1 MNTTYYSVFL
11 NLSDGESSLSLPYA
25 IATNCIDQPN
35 PKELEECIMRNI
47 ASEQGFTFNDD
58 YYETIG
64 FCSVKINRIEEID
77 LNSFNIIKN
86 VFPNFV
92 SHFELEG
99 DEDDTT
105 RIKS

>member
-1 MNTTYYSVFL
+1 MNRTYYSVFL

-25 IATNCIDQPN
+25 IAINCIDQPN
-35 PKELEECIMRNI
+35 PKQLEESIMRKI
-47 ASEQGFTFNDD
+47 ASEQDFSFNGDF
-58 YYETIG
+58 YESIG

-92 SHFELEG
+92 FYFEL
-99 DEDDTT
+99 
-105 RIKS
+105 